1 MIAEQISDWDGAAS
15 VLGNMANAWRD
26 LGQPGRAFEYCELQ
40 LAVARRR
47 GGGRSEAMGWW
58 SKALALE
65 ALGRREQAI
74 ECAKEFLQIKR
85 VLEDPSKA
93 EVESW
98 LRERGAEV

>member
-1 MIAEQISDWDGAAS
+1 
-15 VLGNMANAWRD
+15 
-26 LGQPGRAFEYCELQ
+26 
-40 LAVARRR
+40 
-47 GGGRSEAMGWW
+47 MGWW

-74 ECAKEFLQIKR
+74 ECAKESLQIKR